1 MINIGAMAALE
12 VKDGV
17 VLSGDLDSVQT
28 ALVVQTSVDSDVDK
42 TRAASLNLHLVK
54 KVFNIMKMCLRRFS

>member
-1 MINIGAMAALE
+1 MINIGAVAALE

-17 VLSGDLDSVQT
+17 VLSGDLDSVHT

-42 TRAASLNLHLVK
+42 TRAASLNLHLYK
-54 KVFNIMKMCLRRFS
+54 IIGPFHDLCSIC